1 MKLSPWAPEYRRL
14 SIGIVALVSVFG
26 FEGIAIGAVMPVA
39 AADLNAISNYAVAFT
54 SFTMASL
61 LGMTFAGLWANK
73 IGLSRVVV
81 FAVAAL
87 ALGSMVAGFAPNL
100 AVLTLGR
107 SVQGFAMGIDLV
119 TMYVV
124 IGRMYPEALR
134 AKAIGMLAAAWVVP
148 GLIGPGLAGLLVE
161 ISSWRM
167 TFWIVPILLIGP
179 ITLLIP
185 ELKKMPF
192 VPTPVRTDAR
202 LQITSVLIAIGAL
215 SVFQAGASHVGR
227 WSTGLIVTIFITAL
241 AVTAWSTKALMP
253 AGFLRMREGIPAV
266 IGMRGVIAG
275 SFFAAEIYV
284 PLALQEIRGVSVALS
299 GGVLTAATITWFAGS
314 WLQGSHKLKYSR
326 QQILFVGVILTSLGI
341 ALTPVAVFMPTSI
354 FVSAIVASLVWG
366 IAAFGMGLCF
376 PTLGVLLLD
385 QSPEEEH
392 ARHSASLQMSDS
404 FGVIIATAIAGSV
417 LALASVQQGIDSKT
431 FVTIWI
437 FCVFVGLS
445 ALLFIPGIQRK
456 LPIAHE
462 RVNS

>member
-1 MKLSPWAPEYRRL
+1 MTLSPWAPEYRRL

-39 AADLNAISNYAVAFT
+39 AADLDAISNYAVAFT

-73 IGLSRVVV
+73 IGLARVVI

-87 ALGSMVAGFAPNL
+87 AFGSMVAGFAPNL
-100 AVLTLGR
+100 AVLTVGR
-107 SVQGFAMGIDLV
+107 SIQGFAMGIDLV

-134 AKAIGMLAAAWVVP
+134 AKALGMLAAAWVVP
-148 GLIGPGLAGLLVE
+148 GLIGPGIAGLLVE

-167 TFWIVPILLIGP
+167 TFWIVPLLLIGP
-179 ITLLIP
+179 IMLLVP
-185 ELKKMPF
+185 ELKKLPF
-192 VPTPVRTDAR
+192 VPSPVRTDAKI
-202 LQITSVLIAIGAL
+202 QITSVVIAIVAL

-227 WSTGLIVTIFITAL
+227 WNTAL
-241 AVTAWSTKALMP
+241 VAGLFIASLGVTAWSTKALMP
-253 AGFLRMREGIPAV
+253 RGFLRMAPGIPAIV
-266 IGMRGVIAG
+266 GMRGVVAG
-275 SFFAAEIYV
+275 AFFAAEIYV
-284 PLALQEIRGVSVALS
+284 PLALQEIRGTSVALS

-314 WLQGSHKLKYSR
+314 WLQGSHKLSYSR
-326 QQILFVGVILTSLGI
+326 EQILFAGVLLVSLGI
-341 ALTPVAVFMPTSI
+341 ALTPLAVFGPTSI
-354 FVSAIVASLVWG
+354 VISALAASVVWG
-366 IAAFGMGLCF
+366 IAAFGMGMVF
-376 PTLGVLLLD
+376 PTLGVLMLD
-385 QSPEEEH
+385 KSPDEEH

-417 LALASVQQGIDSKT
+417 LALASVQQGIESST

-445 ALLFIPGIQRK
+445 SLLFIPQIQRK
-456 LPIAHE
+456 ATIRP
-462 RVNS
+462 

>member
-1 MKLSPWAPEYRRL
+1 MTLSPWAPEYRRL
-14 SIGIVALVSVFG
+14 SIGIIALVSVFG
-26 FEGIAIGAVMPVA
+26 FEGIAVGAVMPVA

-73 IGLSRVVV
+73 IGLARVVI

-87 ALGSMVAGFAPNL
+87 AFGSMVAGFAPNL

-107 SVQGFAMGIDLV
+107 SIQGFAMGIDLV

-134 AKAIGMLAAAWVVP
+134 AKALGMLAAAWVVP
-148 GLIGPGLAGLLVE
+148 GLIGPGIAGLLVE
-161 ISSWRM
+161 VSSWRM
-167 TFWIVPILLIGP
+167 TFWIVPLLLIGP

-185 ELKKMPF
+185 ELKKLPF
-192 VPTPVRTDAR
+192 VPSPVRTDAKI
-202 LQITSVLIAIGAL
+202 QITSVLIAIGAL
-215 SVFQAGASHVGR
+215 AVFQAGASHVGR
-227 WSTGLIVTIFITAL
+227 WNTALVIAIFIGSL
-241 AVTAWSTKALMP
+241 GVTAWSTKALMP
-253 AGFLRMREGIPAV
+253 SGFLRMAPGIPAIV
-266 IGMRGVIAG
+266 GIRGVVAG

-284 PLALQEIRGVSVALS
+284 PLALQEIRGTSVALS

-326 QQILFVGVILTSLGI
+326 QQVLFVGVLFTALGI
-341 ALTPVAVFMPTSI
+341 GLTPVAVFVPSSI
-354 FVSAIVASLVWG
+354 VVSAVVASVVWG
-366 IAAFGMGLCF
+366 IAAFGMGMVF
-376 PTLGVLLLD
+376 PTLGVLMLD
-385 QSPEEEH
+385 QSPDEEH

-417 LALASVQQGIDSKT
+417 LALASVRQGIESST

-445 ALLFIPGIQRK
+445 ALLFIPQIQRK
-456 LPIAHE
+456 ATIRP
-462 RVNS
+462 

>member
-1 MKLSPWAPEYRRL
+1 MTLSPWAPEYRRL

-73 IGLSRVVV
+73 IGLARVVI

-100 AVLTLGR
+100 AVLTVGR
-107 SVQGFAMGIDLV
+107 SIQGFAMGIDLV

-134 AKAIGMLAAAWVVP
+134 AKALGMLAAAWVVP

-179 ITLLIP
+179 IMLLVP
-185 ELKKMPF
+185 ELKKLPF
-192 VPTPVRTDAR
+192 VPSAVRTDAR
-202 LQITSVLIAIGAL
+202 IQITSVLIAIGAL

-227 WSTGLIVTIFITAL
+227 WNSILIAAIFVGSLGVA
-241 AVTAWSTKALMP
+241 AWSTKALMP
-253 AGFLRMREGIPAV
+253 SGFLRMAPGIPAIV
-266 IGMRGVIAG
+266 GMRGVIAG

-284 PLALQEIRGVSVALS
+284 PLALQEIRGTSVALS

-314 WLQGSHKLKYSR
+314 WLQGSHKLNYSR
-326 QQILFVGVILTSLGI
+326 QQILFVGVLLTSLGI
-341 ALTPVAVFMPTSI
+341 ALTPVAVFVPSSI
-354 FVSAIVASLVWG
+354 TVSALVASVVWG
-366 IAAFGMGLCF
+366 IAAFGMGMCF
-376 PTLGVLLLD
+376 PTLGVLMLD
-385 QSPEEEH
+385 QSPEDEH

-431 FVTIWI
+431 FVTIWV

-445 ALLFIPGIQRK
+445 ALLFIPQIQRK
-456 LPIAHE
+456 ATIRP
-462 RVNS
+462 

>member
-1 MKLSPWAPEYRRL
+1 MTLSPWAPEYRRL

-73 IGLSRVVV
+73 IGLARVVI
-81 FAVAAL
+81 FAVVAL
-87 ALGSMVAGFAPNL
+87 AIGSVVSGFAPNL

-107 SVQGFAMGIDLV
+107 SIQGFAMGIDLV

-134 AKAIGMLAAAWVVP
+134 AKALGMLAAAWVVP

-161 ISSWRM
+161 ISSWRL
-167 TFWIVPILLIGP
+167 TFWIVPILLLGP
-179 ITLLIP
+179 FFLLVP
-185 ELKKMPF
+185 ELKKLPF
-192 VPTPVRTDAR
+192 VPTPLRTDAR
-202 LQITSVLIAIGAL
+202 IQITSVLIAIGAL
-215 SVFQAGASHVGR
+215 SIFQAGATHLGR
-227 WSTGLIVTIFITAL
+227 WNSALIVVIFVATL
-241 AVTAWSTKALMP
+241 CVTAWSTKALMP
-253 AGFLRMREGIPAV
+253 DGFLRMREGIPAIV
-266 IGMRGVIAG
+266 GMRGVIAG

-284 PLALQEIRGVSVALS
+284 PLALQEIRGASVVLS
-299 GGVLTAATITWFAGS
+299 GGVLTAATVTWFAGS

-326 QQILFVGVILTSLGI
+326 EQVLFVGVLLTSLGI
-341 ALTPVAVFMPTSI
+341 GLIPVAVFAPISI
-354 FVSAIVASLVWG
+354 TASALVASLVWG

-376 PTLGVLLLD
+376 PTLGVLMLD
-385 QSPEEEH
+385 QSPEDEH

-417 LALASVQQGIDSKT
+417 LAFASVRQGIETKT
-431 FVTIWI
+431 FITIWT
-437 FCVFVGLS
+437 FCVFVGCS
-445 ALLFIPGIQRK
+445 ALLFIPQIQRK
-456 LPIAHE
+456 SNI
-462 RVNS
+462 

>member
-1 MKLSPWAPEYRRL
+1 MTLSPWAPEYRRL

-73 IGLSRVVV
+73 IGLARVVI
-81 FAVAAL
+81 FAVVAL
-87 ALGSMVAGFAPNL
+87 ALGSLVAGFAPNL

-107 SVQGFAMGIDLV
+107 SIQGFAMGIDLV

-134 AKAIGMLAAAWVVP
+134 AKALGMLAAAWVVP

-179 ITLLIP
+179 ILLLIP
-185 ELKKMPF
+185 ELKKLPF
-192 VPTPVRTDAR
+192 VPSPIRTDAR
-202 LQITSVLIAIGAL
+202 LQITSALVAIGAL
-215 SVFQAGASHVGR
+215 SAFQAGASHVGR
-227 WSTGLIVTIFITAL
+227 WSTYLVTAIFIVSL
-241 AVTAWSTKALMP
+241 GVTAWSTRALMP
-253 AGFLRMREGIPAV
+253 KGFLRMAPGIPAIV
-266 IGMRGVIAG
+266 GMRGVIAG
-275 SFFAAEIYV
+275 AFFAAEIYV
-284 PLALQEIRGVSVALS
+284 PLALQEIRGTSVALS

-314 WLQGSHKLKYSR
+314 WLQGSHKLKYSK
-326 QQILFVGVILTSLGI
+326 QQIMFAGVLLTSLGI
-341 ALTPVAVFMPTSI
+341 ALTPVAVFAPIGITA
-354 FVSAIVASLVWG
+354 SALLASLVWG
-366 IAAFGMGLCF
+366 IAAFGMGMCF
-376 PTLGVLLLD
+376 PTLGVLMLD
-385 QSPEEEH
+385 QSPDEEH

-417 LALASVQQGIDSKT
+417 LAFASVQQGIESKT

-445 ALLFIPGIQRK
+445 ALLFIPQIQRK
-456 LPIAHE
+456 ATFRP
-462 RVNS
+462 

>member
-1 MKLSPWAPEYRRL
+1 MTLSPWAPEYRRL

-73 IGLSRVVV
+73 LGLARVVI

-87 ALGSMVAGFAPNL
+87 ALGSVVAGFAPNL

-107 SVQGFAMGIDLV
+107 SIQGFAMGIDLV

-134 AKAIGMLAAAWVVP
+134 AKAIGILAAAWVVP

-161 ISSWRM
+161 VSSWRM
-167 TFWIVPILLIGP
+167 TFWIVPLLLIGP
-179 ITLLIP
+179 IMLLIP

-192 VPTPVRTDAR
+192 VPSPVRTDAR

-227 WSTGLIVTIFITAL
+227 WSTVLVTAIFVVSL
-241 AVTAWSTKALMP
+241 SVTAWTTKALMP
-253 AGFLRMREGIPAV
+253 AGFLRMAAGIPAI

-275 SFFAAEIYV
+275 AFFAAEVYV
-284 PLALQEIRGVSVALS
+284 PLALQEIRGASVVLS
-299 GGVLTAATITWFAGS
+299 GGVLTAATVTWFAGS
-314 WLQGSHKLKYSR
+314 WIQGSHKLKYSR
-326 QQILFVGVILTSLGI
+326 QQVLFAGVLMTALGI
-341 ALTPVAVFMPTSI
+341 GLTPVAVFAPLSI
-354 FVSAIVASLVWG
+354 TASALVASLVWG
-366 IAAFGMGLCF
+366 VAAFGMGMCF
-376 PTLGVLLLD
+376 PTLGALMLD
-385 QSPEEEH
+385 QSPDEEH

-417 LALASVQQGIDSKT
+417 LAFASVNQGIDSKT

-437 FCVFVGLS
+437 FCVVVGLS
-445 ALLFIPGIQRK
+445 ALLYIPQIQRK
-456 LPIAHE
+456 ATFRP
-462 RVNS
+462 

>member
-1 MKLSPWAPEYRRL
+1 MTLSPWAPEYRRL

-73 IGLSRVVV
+73 IGLARVVI

-100 AVLTLGR
+100 AVLTVGR
-107 SVQGFAMGIDLV
+107 SIQGFAMGIDLV

-134 AKAIGMLAAAWVVP
+134 AKALGMLAAAWVVP

-167 TFWIVPILLIGP
+167 TFWIVPVLLIGP
-179 ITLLIP
+179 IMLLIP
-185 ELKKMPF
+185 ELKKLPF
-192 VPTPVRTDAR
+192 VPSPIRTDAR
-202 LQITSVLIAIGAL
+202 IQITSVLIAIGAL
-215 SVFQAGASHVGR
+215 AVFQAGASHVGR
-227 WSTGLIVTIFITAL
+227 WDPLLIASIFVVSL
-241 AVTAWSTKALMP
+241 GVTAWSTKALMP
-253 AGFLRMREGIPAV
+253 GGFLRMAPGIPAIV
-266 IGMRGVIAG
+266 GMRGVVAG
-275 SFFAAEIYV
+275 SFFAAEVYV
-284 PLALQEIRGVSVALS
+284 PLALQEIRGTSVALS

-314 WLQGSHKLKYSR
+314 WLQGSHKLNLSR
-326 QQILFVGVILTSLGI
+326 QQILFIGVLLTCLGI
-341 ALTPVAVFMPTSI
+341 ALTPVAVFVPTNI
-354 FVSAIVASLVWG
+354 FVAAVVASVVWG
-366 IAAFGMGLCF
+366 IAAFGMGMCF
-376 PTLGVLLLD
+376 PTLGVLMLD
-385 QSPEEEH
+385 QSPDEEH

-404 FGVIIATAIAGSV
+404 FGVIIATALAGSV

-431 FVTIWI
+431 FITIWI

-445 ALLFIPGIQRK
+445 ALLFIPQIQRK
-456 LPIAHE
+456 ATIHP
-462 RVNS
+462 

>member
-1 MKLSPWAPEYRRL
+1 MTLSPWAPEYRRL

-73 IGLSRVVV
+73 IGLARVVI

-87 ALGSMVAGFAPNL
+87 AFGSMVAGFASSL

-107 SVQGFAMGIDLV
+107 SIQGFAMGIDLV

-134 AKAIGMLAAAWVVP
+134 AKALGMLAAAWVVP
-148 GLIGPGLAGLLVE
+148 GLVGPGIAGLLVE

-167 TFWIVPILLIGP
+167 TFWIVPLLLLGP
-179 ITLLIP
+179 ILLLIP
-185 ELKKMPF
+185 ELRKLPF
-192 VPTPVRTDAR
+192 VPSPVRTDAR
-202 LQITSVLIAIGAL
+202 IQITSVLIAIAAL
-215 SVFQAGASHVGR
+215 SLFQAGASHVGR
-227 WSTGLIVTIFITAL
+227 WNSFLVVAIFIFSLGVA
-241 AVTAWSTKALMP
+241 AWSTRALMP
-253 AGFLRMREGIPAV
+253 TGFLRMAPGIPAIV
-266 IGMRGVIAG
+266 GMRGVVAG

-284 PLALQEIRGVSVALS
+284 PLALQEIRGTSVALS

-326 QQILFVGVILTSLGI
+326 QQVLFVGVLLTSLGI
-341 ALTPVAVFMPTSI
+341 ALTPVAVFAPTSI
-354 FVSAIVASLVWG
+354 FISAVVASVVWG
-366 IAAFGMGLCF
+366 IAAFGMGMVF
-376 PTLGVLLLD
+376 PTLGVLMLD
-385 QSPEEEH
+385 KSPEEDH

-417 LALASVQQGIDSKT
+417 LALASVQQGIESST

-445 ALLFIPGIQRK
+445 ALLFIPQIQRK
-456 LPIAHE
+456 ATIRP
-462 RVNS
+462 

>member
-1 MKLSPWAPEYRRL
+1 MTLSPWAPEYRRL

-73 IGLSRVVV
+73 IGLARVVV

-87 ALGSMVAGFAPNL
+87 ALGSMIAGFAPNL
-100 AVLTLGR
+100 AVLTVGR
-107 SVQGFAMGIDLV
+107 SIQGFAMGIDLV

-134 AKAIGMLAAAWVVP
+134 AKALGMLAAAWVVP

-179 ITLLIP
+179 IMLLIP
-185 ELKKMPF
+185 ELKKLLF
-192 VPTPVRTDAR
+192 VPSPVRTDAKI
-202 LQITSVLIAIGAL
+202 QITSVLIAIGAL
-215 SVFQAGASHVGR
+215 AVFQAGASHVGR
-227 WSTGLIVTIFITAL
+227 WNTALLVAIFIGSL
-241 AVTAWSTKALMP
+241 GVTAWSTKALMP
-253 AGFLRMREGIPAV
+253 RGFLRMAPGIPAIV
-266 IGMRGVIAG
+266 GMRGVVAG

-284 PLALQEIRGVSVALS
+284 PLALQEIRGTSVALS

-326 QQILFVGVILTSLGI
+326 QQVLFAGVLLTCLGI
-341 ALTPVAVFMPTSI
+341 ALTPVAVFVPSSI
-354 FVSAIVASLVWG
+354 MVAALVASVVWG
-366 IAAFGMGLCF
+366 IAAFGMGMCF
-376 PTLGVLLLD
+376 PTLGVLMLD
-385 QSPEEEH
+385 QSPDEEH

-404 FGVIIATAIAGSV
+404 FGVIIATALAGSV

-431 FVTIWI
+431 FITIWI

-445 ALLFIPGIQRK
+445 ALLFIPQIQRK
-456 LPIAHE
+456 ATIHP
-462 RVNS
+462 

>member
-1 MKLSPWAPEYRRL
+1 MTLSPWAPEYRRL

-39 AADLNAISNYAVAFT
+39 AADLDAISNYAVAFT

-73 IGLSRVVV
+73 IGLARVVI

-87 ALGSMVAGFAPNL
+87 ALGSLVAGFAPNL
-100 AVLTLGR
+100 ATLTVGR
-107 SVQGFAMGIDLV
+107 SIQGFAMGIDLV

-134 AKAIGMLAAAWVVP
+134 AKALGILAAAWVVP
-148 GLIGPGLAGLLVE
+148 GLIGPGIAGFLVE

-167 TFWIVPILLIGP
+167 TFWIVPFLLIGP
-179 ITLLIP
+179 IMLLVP
-185 ELKKMPF
+185 ELKKLPF
-192 VPTPVRTDAR
+192 VPSLVRTDAKV
-202 LQITSVLIAIGAL
+202 QITSVLTAIVAL

-227 WSTGLIVTIFITAL
+227 WNSALVVAIFIVSL
-241 AVTAWSTKALMP
+241 GVTAWSTKALMP
-253 AGFLRMREGIPAV
+253 PGYLRMAAGIPAIV
-266 IGMRGVIAG
+266 GMRGVIAG
-275 SFFAAEIYV
+275 AFFGAEIYV
-284 PLALQEIRGVSVALS
+284 PLALQEIRGTSVALS

-326 QQILFVGVILTSLGI
+326 QQILFVGVLLTSLGI
-341 ALTPVAVFMPTSI
+341 ALTPVAVFVPTSI
-354 FVSAIVASLVWG
+354 VVSAVLASVVWG
-366 IAAFGMGLCF
+366 IAAFGMGMCF
-376 PTLGVLLLD
+376 PTLGVLMLD
-385 QSPEEEH
+385 QSPDEEH

-417 LALASVQQGIDSKT
+417 LALASVQQGIESST

-445 ALLFIPGIQRK
+445 ALLFIPQIQRK
-456 LPIAHE
+456 ATIRL
-462 RVNS
+462 

>member
-1 MKLSPWAPEYRRL
+1 MTLSPWAPEYRRL

-73 IGLSRVVV
+73 IGLARVVF

-87 ALGSMVAGFAPNL
+87 AFGSMVAGFAPNL

-107 SVQGFAMGIDLV
+107 SIQGFAMGIDLV

-134 AKAIGMLAAAWVVP
+134 AKALGMLAAAWVVP

-167 TFWIVPILLIGP
+167 TFWIVPLLLIGP
-179 ITLLIP
+179 IMLLIP
-185 ELKKMPF
+185 ELRKLPF
-192 VPTPVRTDAR
+192 VPSPVRTDAR
-202 LQITSVLIAIGAL
+202 IQITSVLIAIVAL
-215 SVFQAGASHVGR
+215 SAFQAGASHVGR
-227 WSTGLIVTIFITAL
+227 WNTFIVIAIFVGSL
-241 AVTAWSTKALMP
+241 AVAAWSTKALMP
-253 AGFLRMREGIPAV
+253 AGFLRMAPGIPAI
-266 IGMRGVIAG
+266 IGMRGVVAG

-284 PLALQEIRGVSVALS
+284 PLALQEIRGTSVALS

-326 QQILFVGVILTSLGI
+326 QQVLFVGVVLTALGI

-354 FVSAIVASLVWG
+354 FVSAVIASVVWG
-366 IAAFGMGLCF
+366 IAAFGMGMVF
-376 PTLGVLLLD
+376 PTLGVLMLD
-385 QSPEEEH
+385 QSPDEEH

-404 FGVIIATAIAGSV
+404 FGVVIATAIAGSV
-417 LALASVQQGIDSKT
+417 LALASVRQGIDSAN

-437 FCVFVGLS
+437 FCVVLGLS
-445 ALLFIPGIQRK
+445 ALLFIPQIQRK
-456 LPIAHE
+456 ATIRP
-462 RVNS
+462 

>member
-1 MKLSPWAPEYRRL
+1 MTLSPWAPEYRRL

-73 IGLSRVVV
+73 IGLARVVI
-81 FAVAAL
+81 FAVVAL
-87 ALGSMVAGFAPNL
+87 AIGSVVSGFAPNL

-107 SVQGFAMGIDLV
+107 SIQGFAMGIDLV

-134 AKAIGMLAAAWVVP
+134 AKALGMLAAAWVVP

-161 ISSWRM
+161 ISSWRL
-167 TFWIVPILLIGP
+167 TFWIVPILLLGP
-179 ITLLIP
+179 FFLLVP
-185 ELKKMPF
+185 ELKKLPF
-192 VPTPVRTDAR
+192 VPTPLRTDTR
-202 LQITSVLIAIGAL
+202 IQITSVLIAIGAL
-215 SVFQAGASHVGR
+215 SIFQAGATHLGR
-227 WSTGLIVTIFITAL
+227 WNSALIVVIFVATL
-241 AVTAWSTKALMP
+241 CVTAWSTKALMP
-253 AGFLRMREGIPAV
+253 DGFLRMREGIPAIV
-266 IGMRGVIAG
+266 GMRGVIAG

-284 PLALQEIRGVSVALS
+284 PLALQEIRGASVVLS
-299 GGVLTAATITWFAGS
+299 GGVLTAATVTWFAGS

-326 QQILFVGVILTSLGI
+326 EQVLFVGVLLTSLGI
-341 ALTPVAVFMPTSI
+341 GLIPVAVFAPISVTA
-354 FVSAIVASLVWG
+354 SALVASLVWG

-376 PTLGVLLLD
+376 PTLGVLMLD
-385 QSPEEEH
+385 QSPEDEH

-417 LALASVQQGIDSKT
+417 LAFASVRQGIETKT
-431 FVTIWI
+431 FITIWT
-437 FCVFVGLS
+437 FCVFVGCS
-445 ALLFIPGIQRK
+445 ALLFIPQIHK
-456 LPIAHE
+456 KSNI
-462 RVNS
+462 

>member
-1 MKLSPWAPEYRRL
+1 MTLSPWAPEYRRL

-73 IGLSRVVV
+73 IGLARVVI

-100 AVLTLGR
+100 AVLTVGR
-107 SVQGFAMGIDLV
+107 SIQGFAMGIDLV

-134 AKAIGMLAAAWVVP
+134 AKALGMLAAAWVVP

-167 TFWIVPILLIGP
+167 TFWIVPVLLIGP
-179 ITLLIP
+179 IMLLIP
-185 ELKKMPF
+185 ELKKLPF
-192 VPTPVRTDAR
+192 VPSPIRTDAR
-202 LQITSVLIAIGAL
+202 IQITSVLIAIGAL
-215 SVFQAGASHVGR
+215 AAFQAGASHVGR
-227 WSTGLIVTIFITAL
+227 WDPLLIASIFVVSL
-241 AVTAWSTKALMP
+241 GVTAWSTKALMP
-253 AGFLRMREGIPAV
+253 RGFLRMAPGIPAIV
-266 IGMRGVIAG
+266 GMRGVVAG
-275 SFFAAEIYV
+275 SFFAAEVYV
-284 PLALQEIRGVSVALS
+284 PLALQEIRGTSVALS

-314 WLQGSHKLKYSR
+314 WLQGSHKLKLSR
-326 QQILFVGVILTSLGI
+326 QQILFIGVLLTCLGI
-341 ALTPVAVFMPTSI
+341 ALTPVAVFVPTNI
-354 FVSAIVASLVWG
+354 FVAAVVASVVWG
-366 IAAFGMGLCF
+366 IAAFGMGMCF
-376 PTLGVLLLD
+376 PTLGVLMLD
-385 QSPEEEH
+385 QSPDEEH

-404 FGVIIATAIAGSV
+404 FGVIIATALAGSV

-431 FVTIWI
+431 FITIWI

-445 ALLFIPGIQRK
+445 ALMFIPQIQRK
-456 LPIAHE
+456 ATIHP
-462 RVNS
+462 

>member
-1 MKLSPWAPEYRRL
+1 MTLSPWAPEYRRL

-73 IGLSRVVV
+73 LGLARVVI

-87 ALGSMVAGFAPNL
+87 ALGSVVAGFAPNL

-107 SVQGFAMGIDLV
+107 SIQGFAMGIDLV
-119 TMYVV
+119 AMYVV

-134 AKAIGMLAAAWVVP
+134 AKAIGILAAAWVVP

-161 ISSWRM
+161 VSSWRM
-167 TFWIVPILLIGP
+167 TFWIVPLLLIGP
-179 ITLLIP
+179 IMLLIP

-192 VPTPVRTDAR
+192 VPSPVRTDAR

-227 WSTGLIVTIFITAL
+227 WNSALVTAIFIVTLSITAW
-241 AVTAWSTKALMP
+241 TTKALMP
-253 AGFLRMREGIPAV
+253 AGFLRMAAGIPAI

-275 SFFAAEIYV
+275 AFFAAEVYV
-284 PLALQEIRGVSVALS
+284 PLALQEIRGTSVVLS
-299 GGVLTAATITWFAGS
+299 GGVLTAATVTWFAGS

-326 QQILFVGVILTSLGI
+326 QQVLSAGVLMTALGI
-341 ALTPVAVFMPTSI
+341 GLTPVAVFAPLSI
-354 FVSAIVASLVWG
+354 TASALVASLVWG
-366 IAAFGMGLCF
+366 VAAFGMGICF
-376 PTLGVLLLD
+376 PTLGALMLD
-385 QSPEEEH
+385 QSPDKEH

-417 LALASVQQGIDSKT
+417 LAFASVNQGIDSKT

-437 FCVFVGLS
+437 FCVVVGLS
-445 ALLFIPGIQRK
+445 ALLFIPQIQRK
-456 LPIAHE
+456 ATFRP
-462 RVNS
+462 

>member
-1 MKLSPWAPEYRRL
+1 MTFSPWAPEYRRL

-39 AADLNAISNYAVAFT
+39 AADLNTISNYAVAFT

-73 IGLSRVVV
+73 LGLARVVI

-87 ALGSMVAGFAPNL
+87 ALGSVVAGFAPNL

-107 SVQGFAMGIDLV
+107 SIQGFAMGIDLV

-134 AKAIGMLAAAWVVP
+134 AKAIGILAAAWVVP

-161 ISSWRM
+161 VSSWRM
-167 TFWIVPILLIGP
+167 TFWIVPLLLIGP
-179 ITLLIP
+179 IMLLIP

-192 VPTPVRTDAR
+192 VPSPVRTDAR

-227 WSTGLIVTIFITAL
+227 WNPVLVTAIFVVSLSITAW
-241 AVTAWSTKALMP
+241 TTKALMP
-253 AGFLRMREGIPAV
+253 AGFLRMAAGIPAI

-275 SFFAAEIYV
+275 AFFAAEVYV
-284 PLALQEIRGVSVALS
+284 PLALQEIRGTSVVLS
-299 GGVLTAATITWFAGS
+299 GGVLTAATVTWFAGS

-326 QQILFVGVILTSLGI
+326 QQVLSAGVLMTALGI
-341 ALTPVAVFMPTSI
+341 GLTPVAVFAPLSI
-354 FVSAIVASLVWG
+354 TASALVASLVWG
-366 IAAFGMGLCF
+366 VAAFGMGMCF
-376 PTLGVLLLD
+376 PTLGALMLD
-385 QSPEEEH
+385 QSPDEEH

-404 FGVIIATAIAGSV
+404 FGVIISTAIAGSV
-417 LALASVQQGIDSKT
+417 LAFASVNQGIDSKT

-437 FCVFVGLS
+437 FCVVVGLS
-445 ALLFIPGIQRK
+445 ALLFIPQIQRK
-456 LPIAHE
+456 ATFRP
-462 RVNS
+462 

>member
-1 MKLSPWAPEYRRL
+1 MTLTPWAPEYRRL

-39 AADLNAISNYAVAFT
+39 AADLDAISNYAVAFT

-73 IGLSRVVV
+73 IGLARVVI

-87 ALGSMVAGFAPNL
+87 AFGSMVAGFAPSL

-107 SVQGFAMGIDLV
+107 SIQGFAMGVDLV

-134 AKAIGMLAAAWVVP
+134 AKALGMLAAAWVVP
-148 GLIGPGLAGLLVE
+148 GLIGPGVAGLLVE

-167 TFWIVPILLIGP
+167 TFWIVPLLLIGP
-179 ITLLIP
+179 IMLLIP
-185 ELKKMPF
+185 ELKKLPF
-192 VPTPVRTDAR
+192 VPTSIRTDAR
-202 LQITSVLIAIGAL
+202 IQITSVLVAIGAL
-215 SVFQAGASHVGR
+215 SFFQAGASHVGK
-227 WSTGLIVTIFITAL
+227 WNTALVVAIFIVSL
-241 AVTAWSTKALMP
+241 GVTAWSTKALMP
-253 AGFLRMREGIPAV
+253 AGYLRMAAGIPAIV
-266 IGMRGVIAG
+266 GMRGVLAG
-275 SFFAAEIYV
+275 AFFAAEIYV
-284 PLALQEIRGVSVALS
+284 PLALQEIRGTSVALS

-326 QQILFVGVILTSLGI
+326 QQILFVGVLLVSLGI
-341 ALTPVAVFMPTSI
+341 ALTPVAVFVPSSI
-354 FVSAIVASLVWG
+354 AISALAASVVWG
-366 IAAFGMGLCF
+366 IAAFGMGMCF
-376 PTLGVLLLD
+376 PTLGVLMLD
-385 QSPEEEH
+385 QSPDEEH

-417 LALASVQQGIDSKT
+417 LAFASINEGIQSTT
-431 FVTIWI
+431 FITMWI

-445 ALLFIPGIQRK
+445 ALLFIPQIQRK
-456 LPIAHE
+456 ATIRP
-462 RVNS
+462 